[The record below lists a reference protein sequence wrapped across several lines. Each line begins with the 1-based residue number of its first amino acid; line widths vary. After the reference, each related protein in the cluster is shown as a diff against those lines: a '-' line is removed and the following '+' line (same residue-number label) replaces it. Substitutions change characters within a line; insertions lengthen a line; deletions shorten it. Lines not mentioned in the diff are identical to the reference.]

1 MENLGK
7 SRWESNEDWFKYD
20 HHAGLKRFND
30 LSTLGNTATDVALR
44 TLKYHL
50 EDELGFEISDE
61 LFTDIFRKVCSFSP
75 VPALGGY
82 AVLEF
87 VQPLQRILERHGVS
101 KDKLGAIWKTFR
113 VRVDNPRCYKNLLLH
128 IPHSSKAF
136 PRDSR
141 HSFTDLNNEE
151 RLLIDYYTD
160 ELFVPSNKKEHISS
174 VVFPYCRLFC
184 DVERLINDPL
194 EKDGLGIRYIR
205 EVPTG
210 RGYSI
215 FYREFNTKENAFGLY
230 ADYHA
235 MVSKK
240 IVSMNGYTEKTLL
253 IDCHSFSALPNLLN
267 SNPPDVDI
275 CIGYNDDDTCPDKVV
290 IGNIVQYFKSL
301 GYKVGINEPF
311 SNSKTFDVPVKYNSV
326 MIEVNK
332 RLYMDEYTLEKT
344 ERFQLLNQEIQGLY
358 SILIN

>member
-1 MENLGK
+1 MENTGK
-7 SRWESNEDWFKYD
+7 SRWEGNEHWFKYD
-20 HHAGLKRFND
+20 HHA
-30 LSTLGNTATDVALR
+30 
-44 TLKYHL
+44 
-50 EDELGFEISDE
+50 
-61 LFTDIFRKVCSFSP
+61 
-75 VPALGGY
+75 
-82 AVLEF
+82 VLEF
-87 VQPLQRILERHGVS
+87 IQSLQRILERHGVS

-113 VRVDNPRCYKNLLLH
+113 IRVDNPICYNNLLLH

-136 PRDSR
+136 PKGSR
-141 HSFTDLNNEE
+141 HSFADLDNEE
-151 RLLIDYYTD
+151 RLLVDYYTD
-160 ELFVPSNKKEHISS
+160 ELFVPSNETEHIKS

-210 RGYSI
+210 RGNSYT
-215 FYREFNTKENAFGLY
+215 FREFNTKENAFSIY

-235 MVSKK
+235 MVSKA
-240 IVSMNGYTEKTLL
+240 IVSMNRHNEKLLL
-253 IDCHSFSALPNLLN
+253 IDCHSFSELPNLLN

-275 CIGYNDDDTCPDKVV
+275 CIGYNDDDTCPDMVV

-311 SNSKTFDVPVKYNSV
+311 SNSKTFNVPVKYSSV

-332 RLYMDEYTLEKT
+332 RLYMDEYVLEKT
-344 ERFQLLNQEIQGLY
+344 EGFEKLKQEIQGLY

>member
-7 SRWESNEDWFKYD
+7 SRWEGNEHWFKYD
-20 HHAGLKRFND
+20 HHSGLKSFEEI
-30 LSTLGNTATDVALR
+30 STLGNTATAVALR
-44 TLKYHL
+44 TVKYQL
-50 EDELGFEISDE
+50 ENELGLEITDN
-61 LFTDIFRKVCSFSP
+61 LFCEIFKKVCDLRP
-75 VPALGGY
+75 VPALGAY
-82 AVLEF
+82 APLAF
-87 VQPLQRILERHGVS
+87 IQSLQRILEKHGVS
-101 KDKLGAIWKTFR
+101 GKNVGAIWRTFR
-113 VRVDNPRCYKNLLLH
+113 FRVDNPRCFKNILLH
-128 IPHSSKAF
+128 IPHSSSSF
-136 PRDSR
+136 PVDSK
-141 HSFTDLNNEE
+141 HTINDLDDEE
-151 RLLIDYYTD
+151 KLLIDYYTD
-160 ELFVPSNKKEHISS
+160 ELFVPSNETGHIKS

-205 EVPTG
+205 EVPTK
-210 RGYSI
+210 RGYSYT
-215 FYREFNTKENAFGLY
+215 FREFNTKQNAFGLY
-230 ADYHA
+230 VDYHA

-240 IVSMNGYTEKTLL
+240 IVSMNGYTEKILL

-267 SNPPDVDI
+267 CNPPDVDI
-275 CIGYNDDDTCPDKVV
+275 CIGYNDGDTCPDMVV

-311 SNSKTFDVPVKYNSV
+311 SNSKTFNVPVKYSSV

-344 ERFQLLNQEIQGLY
+344 EGFGKLKQEIQGLY